1 MPVPKPYRTRDLP
14 IVPARTA
21 IIVID
26 AQNGLITQDTP
37 RTQPYLYEQVTKV
50 AVPNIARLIDAGRKA
65 GLEVMYTVIESLTLD
80 GRDRSLDYKVSNFN
94 YPKGCWESQVLPQIL
109 PQGDEIVLPKTS
121 SSLFNSTIFEYLLRN
136 LGIDAVIAVGFLT
149 DQCVDTAVR
158 DGADRGFEMIC
169 ATDACATESQ
179 DRHDWALRL
188 NKGYCR
194 QATTAELLAEMGSGT
209 PP

>member
-1 MPVPKPYRTRDLP
+1 MPVQKPYRTRDLP
-14 IVPARTA
+14 IVPERTA

-26 AQNGLITQDTP
+26 AQNGLLHDASP
-37 RTQPYLYEQVTKV
+37 EEKPYFDHQLHKV
-50 AVPNIARLIDAGRKA
+50 ALPNIARLLEKA
-65 GLEVMYTVIESLTLD
+65 RATGIEVIYTVIESLTVD

-94 YPKGCWESQVLPQIL
+94 YPKGCWESQVLDAVL
-109 PQGDEIVLPKTS
+109 PVGDEIVLPKTS

-136 LGIDAVIAVGFLT
+136 LGVDAVLAVGFLT

-169 ATDACATESQ
+169 VTDACATKSQ
-179 DRHDWALRL
+179 ERHDWSLRL

-194 QATTAELLAEMGSGT
+194 QATTDEILAEMG
-209 PP
+209 

>member
-1 MPVPKPYRTRDLP
+1 MPVQKPYRTRDLP
-14 IVPARTA
+14 LIPERTA

-26 AQNGLITQDTP
+26 AQNSVLNADTP
-37 RTQPYLYEQVTKV
+37 AEQPYLYDLATRVT
-50 AVPNIARLIDAGRKA
+50 VPNIARLIEAGRKA
-65 GLEVMYTVIESLTLD
+65 GVEVIYTVIESLTVD

-94 YPKGCWESQVLPQIL
+94 YPKGCWESKVLEAIAPV
-109 PQGDEIVLPKTS
+109 GDEIVLPKTS

-169 ATDACATESQ
+169 AVDACATESQ
-179 DRHDWALRL
+179 ERHDWSLRL

-194 QATTAELLAEMGSGT
+194 QATTDELIAEMV
-209 PP
+209 